1 LTLWSAM
8 WIAWYA
14 KPSCLELCNSFAA
27 CWGQA
32 ARAAVQPTLHIDA
45 IVGWH
50 HTFTPLRGG
59 ITHLR
64 HCGVASHIHAIAGWH
79 HYTEGGGETYSG
91 RHHSNALDLEGGQ
104 GHACLAVPCLVL
116 LHITTS
122 FPAGRLSFPCLTSFR
137 STLVFRPYVLSVASV
152 ICAGVACHAVCN
164 CCHIVWTTVELLV
177 GVFEQCWYFQQRI
190 QLHLIFIIG
199 VLVSWNS

>member
-104 GHACLAVPCLVL
+104 GHACFASHHYIISSGEIIISVPYIVSLNTCLPSVRSVRCFCDLCWRGLPCCVQL
-116 LHITTS
+116 LSH
-122 FPAGRLSFPCLTSFR
+122 R
-137 STLVFRPYVLSVASV
+137 VD
-152 ICAGVACHAVCN
+152 N
-164 CCHIVWTTVELLV
+164 C
-177 GVFEQCWYFQQRI
+177 G
-190 QLHLIFIIG
+190 II
-199 VLVSWNS
+199 SWCV